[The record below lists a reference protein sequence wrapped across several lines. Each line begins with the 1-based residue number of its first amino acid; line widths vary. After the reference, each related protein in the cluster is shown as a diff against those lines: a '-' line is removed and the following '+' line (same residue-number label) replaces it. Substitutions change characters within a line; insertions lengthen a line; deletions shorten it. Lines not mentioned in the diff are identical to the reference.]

1 MHSVRS
7 ARVLPD
13 GIPFELRMLEVLL
26 EQTVQYLED
35 KSNKIKMLS
44 RAIQDVRPPTP
55 RYLAPRLVPVHVDV
69 AAPTHDYRSC
79 KHAQR
84 HVGLCIHAGATGICC
99 ARCG

>member
-1 MHSVRS
+1 MSDCRRASLSEKVGLALVHSVRS

-44 RAIQDVRPPTP
+44 RAIQDVRPPPPGTW
-55 RYLAPRLVPVHVDV
+55 RRALSL
-69 AAPTHDYRSC
+69 SMWM
-79 KHAQR
+79 
-84 HVGLCIHAGATGICC
+84 
-99 ARCG
+99 